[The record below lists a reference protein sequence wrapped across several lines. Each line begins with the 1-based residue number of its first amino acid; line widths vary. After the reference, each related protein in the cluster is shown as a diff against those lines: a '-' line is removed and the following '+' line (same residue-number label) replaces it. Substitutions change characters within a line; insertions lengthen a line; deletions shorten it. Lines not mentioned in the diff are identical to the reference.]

1 MEGVQDI
8 VWDGDHIVWG
18 NLFKHYVH
26 CLHWTYLNA
35 LIFGDEHS
43 LEPDHIPV
51 ERRWDTYPTARA
63 SELFEFIW
71 EKVKHECEL
80 DVLAKTIAGLE
91 FSGTKHKVRRAELH
105 FDLQSIHRR
114 ALFVTEEAFVEH
126 NLRAENQRIGLNS
139 PKEHLLTRQG
149 HSDLLDQIP
158 EIDSSSSEI
167 LYSEIERLFDTIP
180 LRRRFAPQEAGR
192 KNVKFLVFDYP
203 GTYIDQL
210 SRLLWPEWYTAC
222 FVKEYHNSSMWSKY
236 GDAHKGVCLIFEAD
250 EDDGKNSLNLNRL
263 IGRSSSGTEGSQE
276 HWGYSPTPFF
286 EVQYK
291 AKPEEVDFFRSMG
304 RPSHD
309 ALIKLW
315 YTDQDGQISPCAEQV
330 FGGDKG
336 LVLQRRLFSPSDFH
350 EPFEPSNRLP

>member
-1 MEGVQDI
+1 ME
-8 VWDGDHIVWG
+8 
-18 NLFKHYVH
+18 K
-26 CLHWTYLNA
+26 
-35 LIFGDEHS
+35 
-43 LEPDHIPV
+43 
-51 ERRWDTYPTARA
+51 RWDTCPTVRA

-91 FSGTKHKVRRAELH
+91 YSGTKHKVRRAELH
-105 FDLQSIHRR
+105 FYLQSIHRR
-114 ALFVTEEAFVEH
+114 ALFITEEAFVEH
-126 NLRAENQRIGLNS
+126 NLSAENQRIGLNS
-139 PKEHLLTRQG
+139 PKEHLLTRLG
-149 HSDLLDQIP
+149 YFDLLKQIP
-158 EIDSSSSEI
+158 KIDSSSSAI
-167 LYSEIERLFDTIP
+167 LYSEIERLFHTIP
-180 LRRRFAPQEAGR
+180 LRRRFAPQEPGR

-222 FVKEYHNSSMWSKY
+222 FVKEYYNSSMWSKY

-263 IGRSSSGTEGSQE
+263 IGRSSSGTEGTHE
-276 HWGYSPTPFF
+276 HWGYSPTPFS

-336 LVLQRRLFSPSDFH
+336 LDTWRENYWNNFIRGCLLQDPGL
-350 EPFEPSNRLP
+350 EV